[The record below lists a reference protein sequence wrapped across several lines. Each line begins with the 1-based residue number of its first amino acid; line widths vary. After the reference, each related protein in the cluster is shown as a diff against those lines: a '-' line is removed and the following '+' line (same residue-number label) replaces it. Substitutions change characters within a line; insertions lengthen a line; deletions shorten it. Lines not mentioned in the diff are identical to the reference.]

1 MISFF
6 RHRGKYVRTW
16 RTLIG
21 ATVLVLCVGVSSL
34 FAAVKLI
41 DLQVY
46 PRTQIA
52 PVSSEVIL
60 VGGVVGSDNHYETNA
75 RIDWTI
81 QEGSVGEFIDVE
93 KSSWASLLIGD
104 RTKPERVSPTYAR
117 TSTLRKGLVLN
128 RGTTETTDD
137 VTVESGQSWVSLT
150 SAVEGTTYISAYAPA
165 VSVWPRRRQD
175 IQIHWVDCQWQLPAP
190 RIAPAGTT
198 EELTTYV
205 KRSDGSPC
213 VGWLVE
219 YKITG
224 GPAAT
229 FQPGGEVVTTL
240 RTDTDGKATV
250 TIGQTVAAPG
260 PNTIQVQVTR
270 PEIPGSR
277 LSSRLVIGSAPTTV
291 RWTASALNLQRTG
304 PQNVTANTAFRYV
317 IQVSNSGDAPAKNV
331 VVKEILPDG
340 VTIQGSKPTAK
351 FSGQEYTWELG
362 SVAAGSIQTIEVG
375 AIVAKAGTYQTSVEV
390 QGETGNISQSKQTL
404 IVTDTGV
411 YQTPDTSTNT
421 PGQTTPSTPS
431 TTPST
436 TPDTATQGAGNLVV
450 EVDAPPSVKVG
461 DIIPVKI
468 RVKNTGTGTVDAY
481 IVKNIF
487 SNDLMQCLDRS
498 TSSNFVY
505 SNPLP
510 ALAPKQTSDP
520 LELNFKAV
528 RAGSAKQ
535 TISASWET
543 PDVLEVSTSVT
554 TQITEA
560 TVTQRPIG
568 EPTSENPTTVPAD
581 ADADDTSSTADG
593 DTSDTLPTAKTST
606 VETFAEKSH
615 SVDANAVG
623 INDGTQN
630 TMVETDSAQTDSAQN
645 AVVQVVAMNHPV
657 AVGRPATWMVR
668 VKNPNTV
675 PLVGVVLRATLA
687 NDAWE
692 PLVERCRP
700 APPVVEAPMA
710 KPEPSVDSDEQMTA
724 DAIGSASAVDSTNTS
739 EEKSESSAS
748 EEESERMSELALE
761 WQKRQHGGGHTTLRF
776 APTYLDP
783 NGEAV
788 YYVTAKATHVGD
800 TRPLFCVESADSDA
814 SDSNASETSDSVDA
828 SQTSKNSKIVPQY
841 FVSPTTIID

>member
-1 MISFF
+1 MGS
-6 RHRGKYVRTW
+6 
-16 RTLIG
+16 
-21 ATVLVLCVGVSSL
+21 TVLVLGVGMSSL

-75 RIDWTI
+75 QIDWTI

-93 KSSWASLLIGD
+93 KSSWAAFLVGD
-104 RTKPERVSPTYAR
+104 HIKPERVSPTYAR

-137 VTVESGQSWVSLT
+137 VTVEAGQSWASLT

-304 PQNVTANTAFRYV
+304 PQNVTANAPFRYV
-317 IQVSNSGDAPAKNV
+317 IQVSNSGDAPAKDV
-331 VVKEILPDG
+331 VVKEVLPEG
-340 VTIQGSKPTAK
+340 VAIQGSKPAAR
-351 FSGQEYTWELG
+351 FSGQEYTWNLG
-362 SVAAGSIQTIEVG
+362 NVAAGSIQTIEVG

-390 QGETGNISQSKQTL
+390 QGATGNISQSKQTL
-404 IVTDTGV
+404 IATDTGA
-411 YQTPDTSTNT
+411 YN
-421 PGQTTPSTPS
+421 TTPAASGSTP
-431 TTPST
+431 PSNPAPT
-436 TPDTATQGAGNLVV
+436 TPDTATQESGNLVV
-450 EVDAPPSVKVG
+450 EVDAPASVRVG
-461 DIIPVKI
+461 DVIPVKI
-468 RVKNTGTGTVDAY
+468 RVKNTGTGTVDTY
-481 IVKNIF
+481 IVKDIF

-528 RAGSAKQ
+528 RAGAAKQ
-535 TISASWET
+535 TVSASWET
-543 PDVLEVSTSVT
+543 PEVLEVSTSVT

-560 TVTQRPIG
+560 TTTQRPIS
-568 EPTSENPTTVPAD
+568 EPTT
-581 ADADDTSSTADG
+581 
-593 DTSDTLPTAKTST
+593 K
-606 VETFAEKSH
+606 
-615 SVDANAVG
+615 DANA
-623 INDGTQN
+623 TQAD
-630 TMVETDSAQTDSAQN
+630 TQAKKSDTAEKTPPTAPASTPPPSSDTVASSTVADTTPSETPRSSSKVAWESGKAVVENA
-645 AVVQVVAMNHPV
+645 AVVQVVAMNNPV
-657 AVGRPATWMVR
+657 AVGRPATWVVR
-668 VKNPNTV
+668 VRNPNSV
-675 PLVGVVLRATLA
+675 PLADVVLRAALPKDT
-687 NDAWE
+687 WE
-692 PLVERCRP
+692 PMPPQCRP
-700 APPVVEAPMA
+700 APPEVESPTAVASA
-710 KPEPSVDSDEQMTA
+710 KPAESATAESSTEASQALSVEKSLPEEPTQQEKTPPQTTDPTERTESTPTVTSTDSAKE
-724 DAIGSASAVDSTNTS
+724 DSTKWAS
-739 EEKSESSAS
+739 EWKKRQAEEK
-748 EEESERMSELALE
+748 
-761 WQKRQHGGGHTTLRF
+761 QTVLRF
-776 APTYLDP
+776 APVYLDP

-788 YYVTAKATHVGD
+788 YYVTAKAIQAGD
-800 TRPLFCVESADSDA
+800 TSPLFCVESEPTGKA
-814 SDSNASETSDSVDA
+814 SAELGAHTAESSKTVETST
-828 SQTSKNSKIVPQY
+828 TSVPQY
-841 FVSPTTIID
+841 FASPTTKYFASPTTIVN